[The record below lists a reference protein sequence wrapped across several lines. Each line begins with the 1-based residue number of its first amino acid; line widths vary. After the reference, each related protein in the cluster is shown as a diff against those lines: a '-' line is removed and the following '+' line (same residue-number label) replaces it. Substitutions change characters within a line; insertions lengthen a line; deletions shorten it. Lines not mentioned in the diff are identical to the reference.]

1 MEQNPAGGKAP
12 IRITTPEELHDFLR
26 VSSPRLWIVLTVI
39 VGLLVCLIVFAA
51 TQKME
56 NTMNI
61 RVTVSSMDMPAE
73 EGQGETAVRYTQ
85 ILGTSPA
92 DVRELVNVGMEVRF
106 SGLTG
111 KVSMVMNDEK
121 DSFFEIQPDAEPIQL
136 PEGTYDGEL
145 ILENKT
151 PLSFLLN

>member
-39 VGLLVCLIVFAA
+39 VALLVCLIVFAA
-51 TQKME
+51 TQRME

-73 EGQGETAVRYTQ
+73 
-85 ILGTSPA
+85 
-92 DVRELVNVGMEVRF
+92 
-106 SGLTG
+106 
-111 KVSMVMNDEK
+111 
-121 DSFFEIQPDAEPIQL
+121 
-136 PEGTYDGEL
+136 
-145 ILENKT
+145 
-151 PLSFLLN
+151 

>member
-39 VGLLVCLIVFAA
+39 VALLVCLIVFAA
-51 TQKME
+51 TQRME

-61 RVTVSSMDMPAE
+61 RVTVSSVDMSAE

-85 ILGTSPA
+85 ILGTSPT